1 MSVSVLDYGCVI
13 KNIIVPAKNG
23 PVDVVLGH
31 DTMADYENDFT
42 SSGSTC
48 CGAFVGRYANRI
60 ENAVFTLGGKTYQLE
75 KNNGENHLHG
85 CFSRKIYEVKYFGDT
100 LLMEAVS
107 PDGEDG
113 FPGTLKIAVRY
124 TLTDDNTFR
133 MDYRVSSDADTL
145 VNLTN
150 HSYFN
155 LDGGGDVLNQKL
167 RIYASRYLEGN
178 NATCPTGNILPVANT
193 PMDFTAGKT
202 IGKEIDT
209 GFSQTT
215 MVGGGYDHC
224 YVIDRARGSSQSIC
238 AWATSDKTGISMK
251 LYTTQPGIHKLEG
264 LASQYEGSQLQRQVY
279 VDGRPKSAN
288 KDLPYSVDA
297 LFTAINTG
305 RMVRFRYKKAGRPAP
320 YTISPWQMAW
330 ENGCYY
336 LIAYQDEKEPVGI
349 RHYRV
354 DKMAG
359 VTVLDEPR
367 RGKEQFADLDL
378 PAYLKKHFQM
388 FGGPEYRV
396 TLRCTSDL
404 ESAMRER
411 FGASPIFVPEGK
423 EHFHF
428 DVPVCVSDQFYG
440 WVCGFGGKIEVV
452 SPAEVRDGL
461 RALNE
466 RLVKMHQ

>member
-1 MSVSVLDYGCVI
+1 MDGD
-13 KNIIVPAKNG
+13 AAFRAG
-23 PVDVVLGH
+23 G
-31 DTMADYENDFT
+31 AEA
-42 SSGSTC
+42 SG
-48 CGAFVGRYANRI
+48 GR
-60 ENAVFTLGGKTYQLE
+60 
-75 KNNGENHLHG
+75 
-85 CFSRKIYEVKYFGDT
+85 
-100 LLMEAVS
+100 
-107 PDGEDG
+107 
-113 FPGTLKIAVRY
+113 
-124 TLTDDNTFR
+124 
-133 MDYRVSSDADTL
+133 
-145 VNLTN
+145 
-150 HSYFN
+150 
-155 LDGGGDVLNQKL
+155 
-167 RIYASRYLEGN
+167 
-178 NATCPTGNILPVANT
+178 
-193 PMDFTAGKT
+193 
-202 IGKEIDT
+202 
-209 GFSQTT
+209 
-215 MVGGGYDHC
+215 
-224 YVIDRARGSSQSIC
+224 
-238 AWATSDKTGISMK
+238 
-251 LYTTQPGIHKLEG
+251 
-264 LASQYEGSQLQRQVY
+264 SQLQRQVY